1 MSNFTYKYGSYTHE
15 VGSVVDFVWEHIPN
29 ITRRGRRDVALYR
42 VTLRGL
48 ILCTSGDQWQDVRD
62 KINALTDAY
71 AGQPGAYIPTEDQK
85 FVVLNPDGTES
96 QYVLD
101 PAVDTKILR
110 GPYLANYRFPTGTI
124 EELAVK
130 REWEIVLECLRLEP
144 DSQIIHYEETIDHG
158 GTCAAAWAYQNTL
171 LLPRQYFTWPSTTQ
185 RIIQRGRS
193 TGLEGYYMPGYLAGQ
208 STIGVRVLNDPY
220 AAIPSLY
227 ERQDLRR
234 EILGKPLRYTI
245 PRLNRTKFLYY
256 PAEWTYVYESP
267 TPFAWLQ
274 PV

>member
-29 ITRRGRRDVALYR
+29 ITRRGRRDIAMYR

-48 ILCTSGDQWQDVRD
+48 ILCTSGDEWQDVRT
-62 KINALTDAY
+62 KIKDLTDAY

-85 FVVLNPDGTES
+85 FVVLNPDDTES

-101 PAVDTKILR
+101 PAVDTNILR
-110 GPYLANYRFPTGTI
+110 GPYLASYRFPTGTI

-144 DSQIIHYEETIDHG
+144 DSQIIHYEETIRHNG
-158 GTCAAAWAYQNTL
+158 SCAASFAIQNTL
-171 LLPRQYFTWPSTTQ
+171 LAPRTYTTWPVTTQ
-185 RIIQRGRS
+185 MIVQQGRS
-193 TGLEGYYMPGYLAGQ
+193 VGLEGYYLPGWLAG
-208 STIGVRVLNDPY
+208 SKRLGVRVLGDG
-220 AAIPSLY
+220 Y
-227 ERQDLRR
+227 EHQERR
-234 EILGKPLRYTI
+234 HEDLGKPLRYHI
-245 PRLNRTKFLYY
+245 PRLGRTKFLYY
-256 PAEWTYVYESP
+256 PANWTYVYES
-267 TPFAWLQ
+267 TIPFEHLQ